1 MVLEVG
7 DRIHVITRRQF
18 EEDLRRH
25 FVGEVIAVNET
36 AARVHGYA
44 FVMDSMLNEF
54 VKRPTSRTRVFGI
67 ADSGFVIAVL
77 PHGIAVDALRYESHD
92 RRLILTDG
100 GGFQM
105 DINEF
110 GAG

>member
-7 DRIHVITRRQF
+7 DRIHVITRRNF

-25 FVGEVIAVNET
+25 FVGEVIAANET
-36 AARVHGYA
+36 AVRVHGYA

-54 VKRPTSRTRVFGI
+54 VKRAASRTRVFGFG
-67 ADSGFVIAVL
+67 DSGHVIAVL
-77 PHGIAVDALRYESHD
+77 PHGVAVETLRYESRD

-100 GGFQM
+100 GSFRM

-110 GAG
+110 GTG